1 MLCAPARNAAAVVLL
16 LSTTSSIG
24 ANKDED
30 ASSLFGYV
38 SRELQEDSL
47 AQAIAWQ
54 TNDTVSAA
62 NPASAD
68 QRLAL
73 ANLYYSTGGPDWSNN
88 TGWLTDSPEC
98 EWYSSA
104 PDNEACDANGTYVS
118 LNLTNN
124 GLEGPFESTLDAVL
138 ALERIVRLDVGFN
151 EVRCVSVQLRYF
163 FSLIVLDLTAQ
174 NNSSF
179 SANLS

>member
-1 MLCAPARNAAAVVLL
+1 MLCAPTRYTAAIGLL
-16 LSTTSSIG
+16 LSTVNSAG
-24 ANKDED
+24 ASRDED
-30 ASSLFGYV
+30 PSSLFGYV
-38 SRELQEDSL
+38 SRELQEDPL
-47 AQAIAWQ
+47 AQATAWLE
-54 TNDTVSAA
+54 NDTVSAA

-73 ANLYYSTGGPDWSNN
+73 ASLYFSTGGPDWFNN

-124 GLEGPFESTLDAVL
+124 GLEGPFESTLNAVL
-138 ALERIVRLDVGFN
+138 TLEKIARLDVGFN
-151 EVRCVSVQLRYF
+151 EVCVFLF
-163 FSLIVLDLTAQ
+163 DK
-174 NNSSF
+174 
-179 SANLS
+179 